1 MKKLLFILTLFLA
14 TPALAN
20 APHWDMVAD
29 QSSINFTGKVMGKE
43 FAGTFG
49 DFTADISFDPDNL
62 PAAKVTADIAIQ
74 SLDSKDKERD
84 DTAKGRDFFDA
95 DSFPKA
101 RFESSEFKKT
111 GENTY
116 EAVGNLT
123 IKDVTL
129 PLSLSFTL
137 VFATDDSGK
146 KTAEMKGSAP
156 IDRSKFKLGQGEW
169 ADESVIANPITV
181 NIHLIAT
188 LQDS

>member
-1 MKKLLFILTLFLA
+1 MHRIGTWSRTRA
-14 TPALAN
+14 A
-20 APHWDMVAD
+20 
-29 QSSINFTGKVMGKE
+29 SISPVKSWARNSP
-43 FAGTFG
+43 GTFG

-146 KTAEMKGSAP
+146 KNSGNERLRP
-156 IDRSKFKLGQGEW
+156 DRQIKIQAGTRRMGG
-169 ADESVIANPITV
+169 
-181 NIHLIAT
+181 
-188 LQDS
+188 